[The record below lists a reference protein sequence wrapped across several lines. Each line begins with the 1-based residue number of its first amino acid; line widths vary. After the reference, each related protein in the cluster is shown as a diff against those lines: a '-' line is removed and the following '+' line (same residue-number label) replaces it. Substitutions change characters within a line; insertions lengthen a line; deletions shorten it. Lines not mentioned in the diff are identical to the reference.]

1 MKSLSLGSS
10 VKDLT
15 FSFEE
20 DEPEVIMACEDGVRL
35 WDGNSQG
42 PSRVIGAGST
52 VYSAVLLDRPEGKL
66 IAGSCDGGI
75 RVWRKD
81 NGSVVRFLSSRGNIY
96 ARSISATRDGG
107 QVVSGSFKGVI
118 EVWAVGACDDQ
129 ETVVRQSAYTER
141 EPDDLLTHVAAS
153 EDRCKVVTVHNHR
166 NMQIWSVKDG
176 SCVQKVHSK
185 SCIRHIAISANG
197 SRIVTADSSGRIVFW
212 NGMSGNIEKTCRIYN
227 VSKRGLFRITS
238 VALSRNALYLA
249 VGTSDYTAVPARL
262 ERSRH
267 FNLWTTRPTMLEAE
281 TECQYGGSKAA
292 FDGLT
297 AYAKEHGLESESY
310 PVEQCGSDPVP
321 GFSLSYS
328 QSRFAF
334 YVTRRSPACTNST
347 EVSSSMCSC
356 TSKAMVD
363 FYFSHD
369 DEIRMH
375 PYVSGLDIRQNRT
388 ELPLGMIMARKRSVN
403 YLFLIMG

>member
-1 MKSLSLGSS
+1 M
-10 VKDLT
+10 
-15 FSFEE
+15 
-20 DEPEVIMACEDGVRL
+20 
-35 WDGNSQG
+35 
-42 PSRVIGAGST
+42 
-52 VYSAVLLDRPEGKL
+52 
-66 IAGSCDGGI
+66 
-75 RVWRKD
+75 
-81 NGSVVRFLSSRGNIY
+81 
-96 ARSISATRDGG
+96 
-107 QVVSGSFKGVI
+107 
-118 EVWAVGACDDQ
+118 
-129 ETVVRQSAYTER
+129 
-141 EPDDLLTHVAAS
+141 LTHVAAS

-297 AYAKEHGLESESY
+297 ADAKENRLDSESDPVEWCGSDRILEYSRHVHVWNTETRELEAETERQYDGSKAAFDGLTAYAKEHGLESESY